1 MNVTFW
7 QFTKMRRTPLSIRAS
22 TCSRRRGTDAR
33 SMSVVGAM
41 TAMSFHSFMLLWVP
55 QTPPSD
61 TPPHHRAAS
70 HTVLG
75 LVHAKRDESD
85 IVVERG
91 TGKRIEFRQDL

>member
-22 TCSRRRGTDAR
+22 TCSQARHRREVDVGRGRDDGY
-33 SMSVVGAM
+33 VVPFIHAAM
-41 TAMSFHSFMLLWVP
+41 VP

-75 LVHAKRDESD
+75 LVHAKCDESD
-85 IVVERG
+85 VVVERG
-91 TGKRIEFRQDL
+91 TGERIKFRQDL